1 MRAATAT
8 AKNLAS
14 CTAAKAHDSRHGEDF
29 GEKILLYTGLKFFD
43 LYLAAHMA
51 STKQSHVADTVKK
64 HQVGG
69 QGGPQNN
76 GPNIERV
83 AMKETCWNYYKKET
97 P

>member
-1 MRAATAT
+1 
-8 AKNLAS
+8 
-14 CTAAKAHDSRHGEDF
+14 
-29 GEKILLYTGLKFFD
+29 
-43 LYLAAHMA
+43 MA

-83 AMKETCWNYYKKET
+83 AIKEPCWHYYEEET